1 MGVSEAMTHIVQMQ
15 LEKMN
20 PAILGTFKRTM
31 QIEDLSARSNALQS
45 MVTQFNLGEMFGD
58 AQTVEFPAPMLANME
73 EYRQLKA
80 SAMQASSKNLIDAD
94 FSAQMASPIEQ
105 TKALQLA
112 LNDLW
117 LSIGLQLMPLIGE
130 LAQSLYAGCSP
141 VQRGYVSTRHWCKT
155 LRKSSGR
162 FGCLTAR

>member
-1 MGVSEAMTHIVQMQ
+1 MTHIVQMQ

-58 AQTVEFPAPMLANME
+58 AQTVEFLAPMLANME

-130 LAQSLYAGCSP
+130 LAQSLTCGCSP
-141 VQRGYVSTRHWCKT
+141 VQRLAT
-155 LRKSSGR
+155 
-162 FGCLTAR
+162 